1 MKKKQSI
8 HAKLYVDIVSY
19 NSFYKY
25 LYRQNKFNQSGDRI
39 IEEEISNNFIDL
51 KNIKDYLMN
60 KNLKEYQKL
69 KNYIKTQKKVLE
81 KHQKARNY
89 DAVNT
94 LKVSIK
100 TVDEFKNEF
109 DDWFIKNK

>member
-8 HAKLYVDIVSY
+8 HAKLYVDVVSY

-60 KNLKEYQKL
+60 TNLKEYQKL
-69 KNYIKTQKKVLE
+69 KNYIKTQKKSFR
-81 KHQKARNY
+81 KASKSQK
-89 DAVNT
+89 
-94 LKVSIK
+94 L
-100 TVDEFKNEF
+100 
-109 DDWFIKNK
+109 